1 MTATRLNR
9 TVLVAALA
17 AATLTAASTAGAGLI
32 GINFVGG
39 ETVSNSAMDPAETAG
54 VVVQANW
61 NNATGGT
68 GTLSALVDDTG
79 AATGAGVQW
88 RSKPEYLA
96 IQNTAGNNRLMRG
109 RVAPLLDGPLTVTVS
124 GLDTVWPGHPHDV
137 LVYFD
142 SWNSAADFA
151 GTYTIG
157 NRVLVGTDRAGI
169 HFDGTFVEDTGS
181 GGNYVRFRDLTGDT
195 FTLTAETLAGSGGSV
210 TINAVQVYHTPDPA
224 TLALVALGLVA
235 GLVRRRRA

>member
-1 MTATRLNR
+1 
-9 TVLVAALA
+9 VAALA
-17 AATLTAASTAGAGLI
+17 AATLTAGSTVGAGLI
-32 GINFVGG
+32 GINFVGR
-39 ETVSNSAMDPAETAG
+39 ETLSNSAMDPAETAG
-54 VVVQANW
+54 VIVQANW

-88 RSKPEYLA
+88 RSKPEYFA

-109 RVAPLLDGPLTVTVS
+109 RVARLLDAPLTVTVFDL
-124 GLDTVWPGHPHDV
+124 GTAWPGRPYDV

-142 SWNSAADFA
+142 SWNSTADWA

-210 TINAVQVYHTPDPA
+210 TINAVQICHVPDPA
-224 TLALVALGLVA
+224 TLALVALGLAA

>member
-1 MTATRLNR
+1 MTVTRLNPA
-9 TVLVAALA
+9 VLAAALA
-17 AATLTAASTAGAGLI
+17 AAALTAGGTAGAGLI
-32 GINFVGG
+32 GINFVGR
-39 ETVSNSAMDPAETAG
+39 ETLSNSVMDPAETAG

-68 GTLSALVDDTG
+68 GTLSALVDETG

-88 RSKPEYLA
+88 RSKPEYFA
-96 IQNTAGNNRLMRG
+96 IQNTAGDNRLMRG
-109 RVAPLLDGPLTVTVS
+109 RAARLLDEPLTVTVS
-124 GLDTVWPGHPHDV
+124 GLATVWPGRPYDV

-142 SWNSAADFA
+142 SWNSTADFA

-157 NRVLVGTDRAGI
+157 SRTLVGTDRAGI
-169 HFDGTFVEDTGS
+169 QFDGTFVEDTGS

-210 TINAVQVYHTPDPA
+210 TINAVQVYHAPDPA
-224 TLALVALGLVA
+224 TLGLMAFGLAA
-235 GLVRRRRA
+235 GRVRRRRA